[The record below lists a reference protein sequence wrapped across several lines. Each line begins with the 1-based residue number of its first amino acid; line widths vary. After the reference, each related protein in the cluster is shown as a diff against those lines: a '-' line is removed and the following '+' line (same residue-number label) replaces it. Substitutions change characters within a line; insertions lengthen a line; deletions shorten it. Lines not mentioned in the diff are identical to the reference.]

1 MQLGCNT
8 VLFGGVDLA
17 TALTHV
23 AWAGYE
29 YVELAAIKGMCEHLR
44 LGDDATDIQ
53 EVRRLLAEN
62 NLQATAM
69 EAATTDRSRLEG
81 LFGLANGLGI
91 AIVNIGSGGVTGDE
105 ESTKE
110 AIDHIGELARLAGRY
125 GVRLAVKPHVGQAIY
140 NGATALRLMSEVRE
154 PALGL
159 NFDPSHLFR
168 ANEEPDEVARRWGE
182 HIVTSHFRDCASRE
196 QRVGPP
202 ETQIPGRGIV
212 DIPATLRALKETGYS
227 GPINLEVIG
236 AGGYQLSRAMGIAAE
251 SRGYLRRCFQE
262 L

>member
-8 VLFGGVDLA
+8 VLFGGVDLE

-44 LGDDATDIQ
+44 LEPDLTDAT

-62 NLQATAM
+62 GLQATAM
-69 EAATTDRSRLEG
+69 EAATTDGSRLEG
-81 LFGLANGLGI
+81 LFGLANELGI
-91 AIVNIGSGGVTGDE
+91 SIVNIGSGGTAGDE
-105 ESTKE
+105 ESTKQ
-110 AIDHIGELARLAGRY
+110 AIAHIGDLARLAGRH
-125 GVRLAVKPHVGQAIY
+125 GLRLAVKPHVGQAIY
-140 NGATALRLMSEVRE
+140 NGATALRLMDEVRE

-168 ANEEPDEVARRWGE
+168 AGEDPDEVARRWGT
-182 HIVTSHFRDCASRE
+182 HILTSHFRDCASRE

-212 DIPATLRALKETGYS
+212 DIPATLRALKEIGY
-227 GPINLEVIG
+227 GGTLNLEVIG
-236 AGGYQLSRAMGIAAE
+236 AGGYQLSRAMGVAAE
-251 SRGYLRRCFQE
+251 RRGYLRRCFQQ